1 MSQIPITRDYA
12 AAVGDWCEQVENRSL
27 LLNKFAFPKNWGDDN
42 KENSASFWSLMR
54 VAANGSALLTQ
65 KAADLERRANGRN
78 IETQDKADRLRREAQ
93 HCRNL
98 AGTAATGAALD
109 KLRAAHTARFLE
121 LLRAT
126 YTGANLRVIT
136 ARLEG
141 RLAINLAEGLI
152 QNGGINLDRIFG
164 LPLINGSSIKGVART
179 AALEELKNA
188 TAGADQ
194 NGTDEKLKTF
204 VRVFGA
210 GESDWKGDLARFAD
224 IDRDRVFGHQRLKLP
239 LAQKG
244 AVVFLQ
250 ATPVNAA
257 QIVVD
262 ITNVHTP
269 DYYRT
274 GNARDL
280 ANERPQPH
288 SVPAVE
294 RDAEFAFP
302 ILLNAMSNDTALL
315 EAAHGYLKKALEQ
328 NGLGAKTAAGYGW
341 FTECERNYLETFL
354 DKQKRIRDEQRK
366 KEEEERRKR
375 EIEAAF
381 VAEKNALPKLD
392 DIAPENLRPA
402 IATVKAFLTK
412 YNGRDGLQQ
421 IRGNLASNR
430 RRLPQQS
437 PADQLRERWER
448 ENPRSIIN
456 GTLARFRNLSD
467 DQKSAIVHLLRETN
481 GIGATVWNELKQA
494 TKGDRI
500 AAANEIR
507 AYCKNTL
514 KLGKMP

>member
-1 MSQIPITRDYA
+1 MSQIPITRDYAA

-78 IETQDKADRLRREAQ
+78 IETQDKADRLCREAR

-98 AGTAATGAALD
+98 ADTATRTAATGAALD

-121 LLRAT
+121 LLRVT
-126 YTGANLRVIT
+126 CTGANLRVIT

-224 IDRDRVFGHQRLKLP
+224 IGEVNKKWFGNKRLALP
-239 LAQKG
+239 LDQKG

-250 ATPVNAA
+250 ATPANAA

-280 ANERPQPH
+280 ANERPIPNYF
-288 SVPAVE
+288 PAVE
-294 RDAEFAFP
+294 RGAEFAFP
-302 ILLNAMSNDTALL
+302 ILLNGMSNDTALL

-341 FTECERNYLETFL
+341 FTECEGNYSKFL
-354 DKQKRIRDEQRK
+354 SK
-366 KEEEERRKR
+366 
-375 EIEAAF
+375 
-381 VAEKNALPKLD
+381 
-392 DIAPENLRPA
+392 
-402 IATVKAFLTK
+402 
-412 YNGRDGLQQ
+412 
-421 IRGNLASNR
+421 
-430 RRLPQQS
+430 
-437 PADQLRERWER
+437 
-448 ENPRSIIN
+448 
-456 GTLARFRNLSD
+456 
-467 DQKSAIVHLLRETN
+467 
-481 GIGATVWNELKQA
+481 
-494 TKGDRI
+494 
-500 AAANEIR
+500 
-507 AYCKNTL
+507 
-514 KLGKMP
+514 